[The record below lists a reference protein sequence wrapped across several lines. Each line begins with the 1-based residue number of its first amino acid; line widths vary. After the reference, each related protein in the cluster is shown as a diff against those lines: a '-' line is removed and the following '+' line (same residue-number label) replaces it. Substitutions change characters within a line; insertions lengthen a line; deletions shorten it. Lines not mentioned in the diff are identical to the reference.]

1 MIEAITTLP
10 SASHSG
16 NQPAHR
22 SMPSMWS
29 SQSIDLQENLLKG
42 ARILS
47 LLTSIVLAAFAGNNA
62 FAAQTNVAVAAN
74 FIDAA
79 KEVAAA
85 FKQKTGHEV
94 VLSFGSSGQLYLQI
108 TQDAPFQIL
117 LSADDIRPKQ
127 LVNAGI
133 GVAESLFTYAIGKL
147 VLWSKTPNLVKG
159 AETLKMGA
167 FSKLSI
173 ANPTAAPYG
182 VAAVETLKALKIYE
196 ALQPKIVQGES
207 IAQAFQFID
216 TGNAELGFI
225 ALSQLAGNTSGSR
238 WLVPQELYAPI
249 RQDAVLLKKGASNEA
264 ATGFVTFLRGA
275 ETRAII
281 EKYGYAVDE

>member
-1 MIEAITTLP
+1 MIEAITALP

-16 NQPAHR
+16 SQPAHR

-74 FIDAA
+74 FTDAA

-117 LSADDIRPKQ
+117 LSADDRRPKQ
-127 LVNAGI
+127 LVNVGL
-133 GVAESLFTYAIGKL
+133 GVAGSLFTYAIGKL

-264 ATGFVTFLRGA
+264 ATGFVSFLMGA

>member
-1 MIEAITTLP
+1 
-10 SASHSG
+10 
-16 NQPAHR
+16 
-22 SMPSMWS
+22 MWS

-74 FIDAA
+74 FTDAA

-117 LSADDIRPKQ
+117 LSADDRRPKQ
-127 LVNAGI
+127 LVNVGL

-182 VAAVETLKALKIYE
+182 VAAVDTLKALKIYE